1 MTYDASSSI
10 KTPAIGTPAAWVSA
24 LTSHG
29 AQDAERIVS
38 AYFKYAALI
47 GYNADLAIAQACLEC
62 NWFTDWK
69 WTTNR
74 SPAGIGSTSRDVPG
88 NVFPSIE
95 AGITA
100 QLAHQAAYAESA
112 ASCPIEQLT
121 GPEYATLFQDPRH
134 LFHKATPAIGAWNG
148 AWAVPGD
155 RYAEDICAVANA
167 VVGDV
172 PPAPTPP
179 TPGGTLNIIDL
190 RGQLYR
196 NPNGG
201 PNASATARTGIVIH
215 YNGPPPNPD
224 AVTQYT
230 NDAVYH
236 ANKDWGQGNYG
247 DGIMYHWGIGSD
259 GTAYQLRDEDAA
271 LWHCGTQENYT
282 ALSIN
287 VNIGDGL
294 HATPAQIATLTT
306 LCDEKRAQ
314 YGIALE
320 RTFGHQEL
328 SPTSCPG
335 TLMADFIYPYRDG
348 TIGGTN
354 VTTAF
359 KDPVTGK
366 LVANA
371 MLDFFTNN
379 GGVAVLGRPVT
390 NEVSEEWPDD
400 PNGSPKRTVQCFE
413 RDILAFFPE
422 NKDPYRVQALRLG
435 AKWAQQRGYQGPGI
449 DPPPKPLPNPMGG
462 KERKPR

>member
-1 MTYDASSSI
+1 MVTQTDPFKAVPRITRDHFAQVIRANGNPDLATERDPGEYWDAI
-10 KTPAIGTPAAWVSA
+10 KGYGIDPLFLLGMFNHESNLGMNGTATQTRSWGNTRAPSFGIDYTPPLIAGRSGEFPVFRTWLDGCITTAARLVEPSWVYANRTSMADIFLFDGPVWAPAGD
-24 LTSHG
+24 LNDPG
-29 AQDAERIVS
+29 
-38 AYFKYAALI
+38 
-47 GYNADLAIAQACLEC
+47 GYLRSVLDFMNANADGSAP
-62 NWFTDWK
+62 
-69 WTTNR
+69 
-74 SPAGIGSTSRDVPG
+74 PA
-88 NVFPSIE
+88 
-95 AGITA
+95 
-100 QLAHQAAYAESA
+100 
-112 ASCPIEQLT
+112 
-121 GPEYATLFQDPRH
+121 
-134 LFHKATPAIGAWNG
+134 
-148 AWAVPGD
+148 
-155 RYAEDICAVANA
+155 
-167 VVGDV
+167 
-172 PPAPTPP
+172 PAPTPQ
-179 TPGGTLNIIDL
+179 PGGTLNIVDL
-190 RGQLYR
+190 RSQLYR

-201 PNASATARTGIVIH
+201 PNASATARTGIVVH

-247 DGIMYHWGIGSD
+247 DGIMYHWGIGGD

-271 LWHCGTQENYT
+271 LWHCGTNENYT

-287 VNIGDGL
+287 VNIGDGE
-294 HATPAQIATLTT
+294 HATPQQIVTLTL
-306 LCDEKRAQ
+306 LCDGKRKQ
-314 YGIALE
+314 YGIPLE

-348 TIGGTN
+348 TIGGTA

-366 LVANA
+366 LVANG
-371 MLDFFTNN
+371 MLDFFTAN

-390 NEVSEEWPDD
+390 NEVQEEWPDD

-413 RDILAFFPE
+413 RDVLAFFPE

-449 DPPPKPLPNPMGG
+449 DPPPKPLPNPMGEKG
-462 KERKPR
+462 IK